1 VKVLLSGAFN
11 PAFEALPESLARAL
25 TRLGHQ
31 VTLFDHR
38 GFVLPGR
45 LRVRWTGLDR
55 WDRRRLNAAF
65 AARARAVDARLILVN
80 QGMTIEPATIAALR
94 AEGRRAVNWCS
105 DHPAEFE
112 RGLEV
117 AASFD
122 AFHVAS
128 SWAAN
133 RHRERGHLHAS
144 WMPFG
149 CDDERH
155 RPLDPGEPPLRSALG
170 RVVLVGTHYPERQIL
185 LRHLAGL
192 PVDVY
197 GPGWERAAGDPQIAP
212 MIRGGS
218 LPPSLWRRLYGSA
231 TAVLNIHYGAFGPD
245 AVSGHLAST
254 RVFEI
259 LGCGALQIA
268 NRQGDLVRLF
278 REDEEFLGFSSGEE
292 LRAQVERA
300 LADPV
305 EARRIAAA
313 GRAAVLDG
321 HTYLDRARLLVD
333 GGRFAL
339 PARPTPIAA
348 ERGDRS
354 RGAVAHHA
362 AGGAR

>member
-1 VKVLLSGAFN
+1 MKILLSGAVN
-11 PAFEALPESLARAL
+11 PNFEALPESLASAL
-25 TRLGHQ
+25 IRLGHQ

-38 GFVLPGR
+38 AFVLPGR
-45 LRVRWTGLDR
+45 LRARWRALHR

-65 AARARAVDARLILVN
+65 AARARAIDARLIIVN

-94 AEGRRAVNWCS
+94 AEGRRAVNWFS

-112 RGLEV
+112 PGLEV
-117 AASFD
+117 ASSYD
-122 AFHVAS
+122 AFHLAS
-128 SWAAN
+128 SWAAG
-133 RHRERGHLHAS
+133 RHRERGHLNAS
-144 WMPFG
+144 WLPFG

-155 RPLDPGEPPLRSALG
+155 RPLDPGEPPLLASLG

-197 GPGWERAAGDPQIAP
+197 GPGWERAAGDPHVGP
-212 MIRGGS
+212 MVRGGS
-218 LPPSLWRRLYGSA
+218 LPPSFWRRLYGSA
-231 TAVLNIHYGAFGPD
+231 AAVLNIHYGAFGPD

-278 REDEEFLGFSSGEE
+278 RDGEEFLGFSSGDE

-305 EARRIAAA
+305 SARRIAAA
-313 GRAAVLDG
+313 GRAAVLEG
-321 HTYLDRARLLVD
+321 HTYLDRARLLVE

-339 PARPTPIAA
+339 PARPDPIAA
-348 ERGDRS
+348 ARDDRP
-354 RGAVAHHA
+354 RTA

>member
-1 VKVLLSGAFN
+1 MKILFSGAFN
-11 PAFEALPESLARAL
+11 PAFEALPEYLARAL
-25 TRLGHQ
+25 TRLGHE

-38 GFVLPGR
+38 AFVLPGR
-45 LRVRWTGLDR
+45 LRAGWTALDR

-65 AARARAVDARLILVN
+65 ATRARAIDARLILVN
-80 QGMTIEPATIAALR
+80 QGMTIEAATIEALR
-94 AEGRRAVNWCS
+94 AEGRRTVNWVS

-112 RGLEV
+112 RGLEI
-117 AASFD
+117 AASYD

-128 SWAAN
+128 SWAAGQ
-133 RHRERGHLHAS
+133 HRERGRLNAS
-144 WMPFG
+144 WLPFG
-149 CDDERH
+149 CDDEQH
-155 RPLDPGEPPLRSALG
+155 RPLDPGEPPLLTSLG

-197 GPGWERAAGDPQIAP
+197 GPGWERAAGDPQVAP

-218 LPPSLWRRLYGSA
+218 LPPSFWRRLYGSA
-231 TAVLNIHYGAFGPD
+231 AAVLNIHYGAFGPD
-245 AVSGHLAST
+245 AASGNLAST

-278 REDEEFLGFSSGEE
+278 HDDEEFLGFSSGDE

-305 EARRIAAA
+305 SARRIASA
-313 GRAAVLDG
+313 GRAAVLEG
-321 HTYLDRARLLVD
+321 HTYLDRARLLVE

-339 PARPTPIAA
+339 PARPDAGDAA
-348 ERGDRS
+348 RGDRW
-354 RGAVAHHA
+354 RVA
-362 AGGAR
+362 AGGGR